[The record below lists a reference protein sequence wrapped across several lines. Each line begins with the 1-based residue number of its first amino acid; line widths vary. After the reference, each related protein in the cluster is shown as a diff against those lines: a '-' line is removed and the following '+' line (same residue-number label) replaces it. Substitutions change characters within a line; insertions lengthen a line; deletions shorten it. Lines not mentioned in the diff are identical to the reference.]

1 MKNLFAVSLIMSLSI
16 ISFLPVFAQE
26 GSPPNPDGYC
36 GTCPIGAQVGERC
49 KCELDAEKWK
59 ELGYETARCVRNTL
73 DPYSGIWLC
82 QVHGFGN

>member
-1 MKNLFAVSLIMSLSI
+1 MKNPLVISLILSMSI
-16 ISFLPVFAQE
+16 FSFSPVLAQNGLPNE
-26 GSPPNPDGYC
+26 EGYC

-59 ELGYETARCVRNTL
+59 ELGHETARCVRNTI